1 MRTDLVEQ
9 NLQRNRETAECGDA
23 YSPHRE
29 MVMKLIS
36 ATVAD
41 LTGKA
46 DAQCSSIVLLG
57 AGNCLDVDL
66 AALSKLFSNIHLVD
80 LDQSAVADAI
90 SDLNLSDDAVHV
102 HTPVDIAEPL
112 LSLTSRDF
120 KVADENRDQVINLL
134 QRLSSEDG
142 VAEIPESDVVV
153 SLCVF
158 SQIIDALQF
167 IVPPQHPT
175 FGHAIKSLRLGH
187 LRRMLSMLRP
197 GGDAIFVTDVVSSE
211 TAPQL
216 KNTTID
222 GLPDLVKELV
232 SEKNF
237 FTGTN
242 PATVL
247 TDLNMLSRLPNGP
260 DTVHTIDPWLWEVG
274 EKTFAVYAFR
284 IQKKP
289 PVQEQPQADDG
300 QQAMS

>member
-1 MRTDLVEQ
+1 MRSDLVEQ
-9 NLQRNRETAECGDA
+9 NLQRNRETAGSGDA
-23 YSPHRE
+23 YSPHRD

-46 DAQCSSIVLLG
+46 DGKCSSVVLLG

-66 AALSKLFSNIHLVD
+66 AALAKLFGKIHLVD
-80 LDQSAVADAI
+80 LDQAALADAI
-90 SDLNLSDDAVHV
+90 GNGELPADHVHV
-102 HTPVDIAEPL
+102 HAPIDIAEPL

-120 KVADENRDQVINLL
+120 KVADENRDQVIDLL
-134 QRLSSEDG
+134 QRLSSENG
-142 VAEIPESDVVV
+142 VAEVPESDIVV

-197 GGDAIFVTDVVSSE
+197 GGVAIFVTDVVSSE
-211 TAPQL
+211 AAPQL
-216 KNTTID
+216 KETTVD
-222 GLPDLVKELV
+222 DLPDLVKELV

-237 FTGTN
+237 FSGTN

-247 TDLNMLSRLPNGP
+247 TDLNMLSRLPSGP

-289 PVQEQPQADDG
+289 PVEEAPEGDDG
-300 QQAMS
+300 QPEE